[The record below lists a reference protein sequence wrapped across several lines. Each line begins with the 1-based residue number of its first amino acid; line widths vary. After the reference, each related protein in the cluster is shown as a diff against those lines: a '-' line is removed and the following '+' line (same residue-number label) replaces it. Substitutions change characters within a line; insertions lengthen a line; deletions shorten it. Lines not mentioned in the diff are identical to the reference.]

1 MRKLLLVANP
11 SSSQFTGGAHRTV
24 LRILRHEYLVE
35 PAWPQSPDHAR
46 QLTAA
51 AAADGY
57 DVVAAMG
64 GDGVVHHV
72 GQALAG
78 TDTTLGVIPTGT
90 TNVYARLMGIPKR
103 VAHAARLLVGPN
115 QVWMAPVLSIEGL
128 TSDTIAHRYALFA
141 AGFGFDADVVRAAE
155 KEPYRK
161 YRFGGLHYARTA
173 ISTALFSYRRGSRS
187 DIKVRV
193 DGESTEAVAVL
204 IQFHPIYTYFGRLSL
219 SLGETRPDS
228 ITVLAVEAMPAR
240 RVPRI
245 ASTLLR
251 SGDFSSV
258 PGLRVWREVDELHL
272 DATPT
277 VNGQADG
284 ELTGS
289 WSEARIVLRP
299 GALRVLVPPTPR

>member
-1 MRKLLLVANP
+1 M
-11 SSSQFTGGAHRTV
+11 
-24 LRILRHEYLVE
+24 LRILRNQYTVE

-51 AAADGY
+51 AAAAGY

-72 GQALAG
+72 GNALAG
-78 TDTTLGVIPTGT
+78 TETKLGVIPTGT
-90 TNVYARLMGIPKR
+90 TNVYARLMGIPKK

-115 QVWMAPVLSIEGL
+115 HLQLAPLLSIEGMADD
-128 TSDTIAHRYALFA
+128 SIVHRYALFA
-141 AGFGFDADVVRAAE
+141 AGFGFDADVVQAAE

-161 YRFGGLHYARTA
+161 YRFGGFHYARTA
-173 ISTALFSYRRGSRS
+173 IATALFSYRRGARS

-193 DGESTEAVAVL
+193 NGESTEAVAVL

-219 SLGETRPDS
+219 SLGATPPNT
-228 ITVLAVEAMPAR
+228 ITLLAVEALPAR

-245 ASTLLR
+245 AATLLR
-251 SGDFSSV
+251 SGDFASV
-258 PGLRVWREVDELHL
+258 PGLRVWREVQELHL
-272 DATPT
+272 DATPP

-284 ELTGS
+284 ELTGA
-289 WSEARIVLRP
+289 WSGARTVLKPR
-299 GALRVLVPPTPR
+299 ALQVIVPPPPR